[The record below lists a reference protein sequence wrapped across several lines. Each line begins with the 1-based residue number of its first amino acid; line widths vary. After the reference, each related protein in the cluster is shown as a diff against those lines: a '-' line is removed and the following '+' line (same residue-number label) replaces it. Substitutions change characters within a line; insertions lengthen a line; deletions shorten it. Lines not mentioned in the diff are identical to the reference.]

1 MMMESSQGEQ
11 LWLFQSIVRLEDAKF
26 LLKFSKKEKLIRG
39 SYLIVDIKW
48 FFQKIVH
55 SWKLKKKN
63 VMFAFEFSI
72 VKCMLFS
79 DCKR

>member
-55 SWKLKKKN
+55 S
-63 VMFAFEFSI
+63 
-72 VKCMLFS
+72 
-79 DCKR
+79 